1 MSKSILLTDT
11 HIGIK
16 NSNRYFLDLTL
27 NLFKEIID
35 YCLEN
40 NINRIIH
47 LGDWFNNRYS
57 INVLSMQ
64 CSIKIIELLEKNNID
79 IIIIK
84 GNHDQYYKNKS
95 FPHSLILFNTHKNVT
110 IVEKELELENEV
122 ICG

>member
-11 HIGIK
+11 HIGLK
-16 NSNRYFLDLTL
+16 NSNRYFLDLAL

-84 GNHDQYYKNKS
+84 GNIHGTYICCSNNQFYLRIFWVYNIT
-95 FPHSLILFNTHKNVT
+95 ILGTSDFRIPEDKT
-110 IVEKELELENEV
+110 
-122 ICG
+122 